1 MDNKDFAT
9 LLDFVQQGGVLSGL
23 ANVDQKDLDLL
34 YRYAMQLMTYGDYH
48 GAKRI
53 FFLLMRLNQSNFE
66 YVYALATCCQ
76 QLNEHEEAIFCF
88 GRAGMNRL
96 QDPRSPYFA
105 GISYLAL
112 GNRQYAEKSF
122 RAALRICRRLP
133 VEQWSEVRENAQQ
146 KLAYLMGAMCHE

>member
-9 LLDFVQQGGVLSGL
+9 LLDFVQQGGALSGL

-76 QLNEHEEAIFCF
+76 QLNEHEEAIFVLAV
-88 GRAGMNRL
+88 RA
-96 QDPRSPYFA
+96 
-105 GISYLAL
+105 
-112 GNRQYAEKSF
+112 
-122 RAALRICRRLP
+122 
-133 VEQWSEVRENAQQ
+133 
-146 KLAYLMGAMCHE
+146 